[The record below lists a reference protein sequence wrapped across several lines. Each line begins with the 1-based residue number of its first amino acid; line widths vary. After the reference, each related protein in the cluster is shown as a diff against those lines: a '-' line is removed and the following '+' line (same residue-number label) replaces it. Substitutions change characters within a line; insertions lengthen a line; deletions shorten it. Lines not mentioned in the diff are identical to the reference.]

1 MQSGKEKENNGK
13 TNNDHLRQVREESG
27 GRSVYSNIYLN
38 RERRKDSQTAVGMAL
53 YELLA

>member
-27 GRSVYSNIYLN
+27 WRSVYSNIYRN